1 MNWKKFSITTA
12 CCLLAWLLFTLNLS
26 LHSILAGLFCALL
39 VAAFCSEMFVSK
51 EGWKITLVRISAT
64 LTYIPIFLKKVIWAN
79 ADLIRR
85 ILSLKIPLNPAILK
99 IPTKVKSDLGITS
112 LSNSITLTPGTLTVD
127 AEEGYLYV
135 HWIDAKTLEPK
146 KAEKAI
152 KGAFELSLK
161 EVFK

>member
-1 MNWKKFSITTA
+1 
-12 CCLLAWLLFTLNLS
+12 
-26 LHSILAGLFCALL
+26 
-39 VAAFCSEMFVSK
+39 MFVSK